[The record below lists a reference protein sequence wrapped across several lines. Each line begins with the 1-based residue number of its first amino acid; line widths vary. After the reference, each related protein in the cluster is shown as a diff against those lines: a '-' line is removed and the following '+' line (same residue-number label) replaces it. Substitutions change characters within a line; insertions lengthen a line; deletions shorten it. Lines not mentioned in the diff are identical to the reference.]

1 MQIFDRNFWKV
12 SIQGSF
18 APKTPNLEGS
28 NRYLTQ
34 SRLQVKGCTA
44 ERYCLLQVVVH
55 CKDQR
60 VSDIWSTFFVRRT
73 VAELRGVKFAQF
85 ADFGLFFP
93 YKTPKT
99 YLPVTSLQPRGYI
112 VEWCDFSM
120 WSSKVRVVFLQ
131 LLVWE
136 LGTPKLAQIFAYGK
150 WLYPYRML
158 LHGASDLDQRCLKTR
173 NSKDGCTFPPNI
185 FTPSPT
191 IPQTPILGP
200 FNVKLL

>member
-112 VEWCDFSM
+112 AEKFWFFRVKSKGLPSGTGDFL
-120 WSSKVRVVFLQ
+120 W
-131 LLVWE
+131 LLIGE
-136 LGTPKLAQIFAYGK
+136 LGTPKRAQSFA
-150 WLYPYRML
+150 
-158 LHGASDLDQRCLKTR
+158 
-173 NSKDGCTFPPNI
+173 
-185 FTPSPT
+185 
-191 IPQTPILGP
+191 
-200 FNVKLL
+200 